1 MKKSTDIRTLKNLNK
16 PVRYSI
22 PDSRGLHL
30 WVRSD
35 GKKYWVYRYTFDS
48 IRFDMGLGSFPD
60 ISLAEARITH
70 QRLRGL
76 LLKGV
81 NPSDEKRTRRTEKSN
96 QKKSIKFS
104 KFAFDY
110 IERMSPKWTNRAH
123 EGQWVG
129 TITNYAVDIL
139 GDLTLEEIT
148 TDDILDVLSPIW
160 ASKHETAIRLRG
172 RLERII
178 SAAITS
184 GLRTKPNP
192 AIWRGHLENL
202 LPAIKRTHAH
212 FEAASYKELPMMM
225 AKLKTMDCISSLALQ
240 FTILNASR
248 SGEVL
253 YAKRSEVLE
262 GVWTIPA
269 ERMKARSEHQVPL
282 SFTALALIEKAK
294 LRDPASE
301 YLFSKK
307 GKHLSNMAML
317 MKVRRLRKGLTVHGF
332 RSTFRDWVS
341 EETEHSPEVAE
352 MALAHTI
359 ANKVEAAYRRG
370 KLLERRRLLLSDWEN
385 HCLSAINA
393 QMNCI

>member
-48 IRFDMGLGSFPD
+48 IRFDMSLGSFPD
-60 ISLAEARITH
+60 ISLAEVRITH

-76 LLKGV
+76 LLNGI
-81 NPSDEKRTRRTEKSN
+81 NPSEEKRTRRAEKSN

-104 KFAFDY
+104 KFAFEY

-123 EGQWVG
+123 EAQWVG
-129 TITNYAVDIL
+129 AITNYAIGVL
-139 GDLTLEEIT
+139 GDLTFEEIT

-160 ASKHETAIRLRG
+160 VSKHETAIRLRG

-202 LPAIKRTHAH
+202 LPAIKRTHQH
-212 FEAASYKELPMMM
+212 FEAAIPQIK
-225 AKLKTMDCISSLALQ
+225 
-240 FTILNASR
+240 
-248 SGEVL
+248 
-253 YAKRSEVLE
+253 
-262 GVWTIPA
+262 PA
-269 ERMKARSEHQVPL
+269 EPFKWKVIVLCSYFWIYRYQIK
-282 SFTALALIEKAK
+282 
-294 LRDPASE
+294 
-301 YLFSKK
+301 SKK
-307 GKHLSNMAML
+307 N
-317 MKVRRLRKGLTVHGF
+317 
-332 RSTFRDWVS
+332 
-341 EETEHSPEVAE
+341 
-352 MALAHTI
+352 
-359 ANKVEAAYRRG
+359 
-370 KLLERRRLLLSDWEN
+370 
-385 HCLSAINA
+385 
-393 QMNCI
+393 